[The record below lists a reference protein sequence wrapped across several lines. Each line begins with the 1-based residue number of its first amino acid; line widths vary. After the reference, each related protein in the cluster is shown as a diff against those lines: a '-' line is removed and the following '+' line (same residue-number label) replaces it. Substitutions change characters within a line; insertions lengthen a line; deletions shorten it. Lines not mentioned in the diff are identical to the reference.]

1 MYEVNR
7 TQVEEGTVNTEF
19 EAITVQE
26 AQRISDYAES
36 VVAAF
41 KSDAPTF
48 GYNPPSV
55 RLLSD
60 SITSGRAGYTEEQR
74 IRVANLFGA
83 FCGHAM
89 LVCHKGVPGRWIKS
103 KGDLGIV
110 FTRGKQQW
118 VVFPINRVFKHIDSG
133 PEYSTY
139 DFFMA
144 VHELLK
150 PKPSA

>member
-7 TQVEEGTVNTEF
+7 TRAEEGTVNTEF
-19 EAITVQE
+19 EAITAQE
-26 AQRISDYAES
+26 AQQISAYAES
-36 VVAAF
+36 VLAAF
-41 KSDAPTF
+41 KSEAPAF

-55 RLLSD
+55 KLLSD
-60 SITSGRAGYTEEQR
+60 SITSGRTSYTPEQR
-74 IRVANLFGA
+74 IKVANLFGA

-89 LVCHKGVPGRWIKS
+89 LIFNKGVSSRWIKS

-150 PKPSA
+150 PKAA